1 MYSSSPPLL
10 LTMGVHRILLI
21 LTIEEAACLQYRG
34 QGGVG
39 RLLHRKEERRHTVEM
54 EYTLYF
60 PFPPLLLTME
70 KVAYLL
76 SFIMCRRMRSMLLT

>member
-1 MYSSSPPLL
+1 M
-10 LTMGVHRILLI
+10 
-21 LTIEEAACLQYRG
+21 
-34 QGGVG
+34 
-39 RLLHRKEERRHTVEM
+39 EM

-76 SFIMCRRMRSMLLT
+76 SSIMCRRMRIMLLT